1 MNVGSYIKEKRI
13 QLGISL
19 RQLSYKIGM
28 SHTNIDYFEKGLIKK
43 KDTLIKIID
52 GLGLSSDE
60 REEALE
66 LLGDE
71 GISPKIKNQIIELK
85 EENNVL
91 KQENSELKELKENLK
106 GAIEITGSKVIELPV
121 YGKAAAGN
129 GYINMENIIRSE
141 YITVFPGEEFPKGA
155 FVVEVCGESMY
166 PTLLDGDSA
175 IVDPQCSDKN
185 MNNQICVVTYNG
197 QTFIKRVSTK
207 EKYISLISDNPD
219 RIKYE
224 DIVVPMNEFSDLRC
238 HGIVIECRRKFRRR

>member
-1 MNVGSYIKEKRI
+1 MNVGKYVKEKRI

-28 SHTNIDYFEKGLIKK
+28 SHTNISDFEKGQIKK
-43 KDTLIKIID
+43 KDTLIRIID
-52 GLGLSSDE
+52 GLRLTADE
-60 REEALE
+60 RSKAFE
-66 LLGDE
+66 LFGEDE
-71 GISPKIKNQIIELK
+71 ISPKIKSQIIELK

-91 KQENSELKELKENLK
+91 KQENNELKELKENLK